1 VNNPLDKTMKKP
13 ALLLLLGLLYVLS
26 TSALLAAPPDRSK
39 AIQQRLSLSESYL
52 NSNSAY
58 NIADGDNQAAKQFL
72 QKARDFLQKAQD
84 ALKAGNLDLA
94 AENADQ
100 SLRAYSAAGKAAK
113 GGAQSKD
120 QKTQENK
127 ALRTEIDTYHQA
139 FMAALREKGP
149 SMSGLL
155 DQRQVDELLQ
165 SASRAEKSGDSQ
177 AANNDLNRVKV
188 MVVNALTKIRS
199 NETVV
204 YGLEFQTPADEYRY
218 EGDRFGEYLNLTNK
232 MIAQTQIDGPKL
244 HMIKTLQ
251 AKGEALR
258 DEAVSMAAKG
268 DFESA
273 ITQME
278 AALKKLVQG
287 LQVMGLPVSL

>member
-1 VNNPLDKTMKKP
+1 MKQPQYKTLLKSS
-13 ALLLLLGLLYVLS
+13 LLLLVCLLNLLILPVLQ
-26 TSALLAAPPDRSK
+26 AAPDRGK
-39 AIQQRLSLSESYL
+39 AIQQRLSLAESYL
-52 NSNSAY
+52 NSNTAY
-58 NIADGDNQAAKQFL
+58 NIADGDNQSARTFL
-72 QKARDFLQKAQD
+72 QKARDYLEQAQA

-120 QKTQENK
+120 QMSQVNK
-127 ALRTEIDTYHQA
+127 ALRAEIDTYHQA
-139 FMAALREKGP
+139 FMSALREKGP

-155 DQRQVDELLQ
+155 DQSQVDALLGK
-165 SASRAEKSGDSQ
+165 ASRADKSGDGR
-177 AANNDLNRVKV
+177 AANSALNQVKV

-218 EGDRFGEYLNLTNK
+218 EGDRYKEYFNLTEK
-232 MIAQTQIDGPKL
+232 MLKQTGVDGPKL
-244 HMIKTLQ
+244 HMVKTLQ
-251 AKGEALR
+251 AKGEELR
-258 DEAVSMAAKG
+258 DEAASKAAQG
-268 DFESA
+268 DFEAA
-273 ITQME
+273 ISQME

-287 LQVMGLPVSL
+287 LQIMGLPVSL